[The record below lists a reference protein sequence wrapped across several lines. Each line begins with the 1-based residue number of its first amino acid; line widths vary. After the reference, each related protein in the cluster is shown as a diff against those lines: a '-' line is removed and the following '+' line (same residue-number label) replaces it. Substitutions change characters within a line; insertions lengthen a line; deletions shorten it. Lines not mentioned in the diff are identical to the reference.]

1 MEPKNLKMTAN
12 YKNCDTNLFNSRH
25 EIETP
30 IPTTSLTDDRYY
42 VDKQRDDTTI
52 IHELFLLQM

>member
-1 MEPKNLKMTAN
+1 MAPKNLKMTAN
-12 YKNCDTNLFNSRH
+12 CKDCDTMLVNSRR

-42 VDKQRDDTTI
+42 VDKQWDDTAI